1 MWACEP
7 SLGPKQDTV
16 FHIESMVG
24 ASVEANIARGVVGL
38 SLSRIANRVK
48 VSNDLCRSGVEFE
61 EQWLELMGSTR
72 RPVGSNNI
80 Q

>member
-1 MWACEP
+1 MCEP
-7 SLGPKQDTV
+7 SLGPKQDTA

-48 VSNDLCRSGVEFE
+48 VSNDLSRSGVGSE
-61 EQWLELMGSTR
+61 EQWLELISSTW
-72 RPVGSNNI
+72 RPFGSNNI